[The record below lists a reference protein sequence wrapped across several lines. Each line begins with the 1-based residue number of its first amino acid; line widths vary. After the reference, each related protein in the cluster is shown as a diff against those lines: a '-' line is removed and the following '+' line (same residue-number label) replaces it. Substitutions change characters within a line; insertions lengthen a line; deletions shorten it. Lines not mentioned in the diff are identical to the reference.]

1 MKKSCK
7 IIILVFFVLALIGT
21 GFLFYIKW
29 QESKMGL
36 VSFEEATK
44 QEINGKVY
52 IENKG
57 VGLSFAV
64 PDGWNILKDSA
75 GLSMHSSNF
84 VPLSEDSFFI
94 PKSGCW
100 IEALSEILKSDDDY
114 DLEYGD
120 LRLMIDDQN
129 YLAQKS
135 SDKKKLEV
143 VEISTMKGIRSNFLS
158 DSNPDNIGNF
168 IYTAIPYKNILYVF
182 NTYLFGEDK
191 EICLQKFNNFLTTVT
206 IKK

>member
-44 QEINGKVY
+44 QEIDGKVY
-52 IENKG
+52 IENKE

-75 GLSMHSSNF
+75 GLSMRSSNF

-100 IEALSEILKSDDDY
+100 IEVYAEAQKEGSDY
-114 DLEYGD
+114 DLDYSYLKD
-120 LRLMIDDQN
+120 KINSN
-129 YLAQKS
+129 YCSQYSTDEQK
-135 SDKKKLEV
+135 LC
-143 VEISTMKGIRSNFLS
+143 EIEEFSGLNGIRQNNFNNDGENQGIFTS
-158 DSNPDNIGNF
+158 FD
-168 IYTAIPYKNILYVF
+168 IPYNNIVYSF
-182 NTYLFGEDK
+182 YSYLFGEDK
-191 EICLQKFNNFLTTVT
+191 EICLQEFNNFLTTVT